1 MVRVSVG
8 ALGTEREHVA
18 ALWALMRREAES
30 G

>member
-8 ALGTEREHVA
+8 AERTERRHVE

-30 G
+30 L